1 MTVHLC
7 CCMEVAEPICC
18 SLRDMVGLWL
28 LLDDMGC
35 NVAFT
40 KLLPLCGA
48 GGGFLILV
56 ATDVDADEVVVS
68 LLNFVVKVV
77 LFVVWYPVFE
87 S

>member
-7 CCMEVAEPICC
+7 CCMELAEPICC
-18 SLRDMVGLWL
+18 SLRDMVGLL
-28 LLDDMGC
+28 LLLFSIGC

-48 GGGFLILV
+48 AGGFLILV
-56 ATDVDADEVVVS
+56 AIEVEADEVVS
-68 LLNFVVKVV
+68 LLIFVVKVV